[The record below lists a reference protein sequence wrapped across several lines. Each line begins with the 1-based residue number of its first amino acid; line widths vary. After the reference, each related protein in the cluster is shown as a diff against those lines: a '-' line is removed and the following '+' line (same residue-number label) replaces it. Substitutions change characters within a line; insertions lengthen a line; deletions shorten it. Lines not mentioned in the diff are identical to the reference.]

1 MSKPPKSI
9 EKRARD
15 LARSGQY
22 IGWRAIA
29 FELQFEPGYAEASA
43 FINGLATQ
51 EELDALC
58 REARVNRRIGPEAA

>member
-1 MSKPPKSI
+1 MSKPPKNI

-29 FELQFEPGYAEASA
+29 FELQFEPGYAQASA
-43 FINGLATQ
+43 FINDLATQ

-58 REARVNRRIGPEAA
+58 RESRVNRRVGPQAA